1 MQRWQN
7 GQGSMLEPIPY
18 SSNQIELIQAKLQDL
33 GLWLPIPA
41 QRGVGCDWPE
51 SRVVTKKV
59 FGFFLTGQPDCFL
72 FLFLKG

>member
-7 GQGSMLEPIPY
+7 GQDSMLETIPY
-18 SSNQIELIQAKLQDL
+18 SSNQIELIQAKLQGL
-33 GLWLPIPA
+33 GLWLPTSA
-41 QRGVGCDWPE
+41 QLGVECDWPE
-51 SRVVTKKV
+51 PRVTKNV